1 MAQFLT
7 VFTLGVGMLMQV
19 FTRRRQTLHDMVS
32 GTVVVRTRGE
42 HAPTPAPAWS
52 GR

>member
-7 VFTLGVGMLMQV
+7 VFTLGVGILMQV
-19 FTRRRQTLHDMVS
+19 FTAGGRTLHDLVS

-42 HAPTPAPAWS
+42 RAPMPAPAWS